1 MRCRA
6 KIQRF
11 SFLVQHSLLS
21 IHGPKINNMRTI
33 IILKRLLAL
42 VLFLA
47 SAAVSAIAANAGVE
61 DGGCDAENADGSCVA
76 TAAAPVVQSSE
87 GLRLTEAVARYGEAQ
102 TVEVS
107 AHRPMRYDSKHT
119 GDFSSLYSRI
129 VHDYS

>member
-33 IILKRLLAL
+33 IISKRILAL

-47 SAAVSAIAANAGVE
+47 SAAVSAIAANVGVE
-61 DGGCDAENADGSCVA
+61 DGGCDAESADGSCVA

-87 GLRLTEAVARYGEAQ
+87 GLRHDEAA
-102 TVEVS
+102 
-107 AHRPMRYDSKHT
+107 
-119 GDFSSLYSRI
+119 
-129 VHDYS
+129 